1 MIMLRDAVDIQVT
14 DDIFDGG
21 ERVVHLMPDEV
32 FFAHLSIYR
41 FALQYCYGKN
51 VFDAGSGSGYG
62 ANYLAE
68 NGATFVQGVDISEKA
83 VIFSR
88 KYFRRPNLQFQT
100 MDLSKIKGFDNQ
112 SFDIIFSSN
121 VLEHIQDVHE
131 FLLSALYI
139 LKTDGVMI
147 VAVPPIF
154 NNHLFSMN
162 IANPYH
168 LNIWTPIQW
177 HAVLCRYFAQVDC
190 YIHRKIEAEK
200 DYQAKSGDYDP
211 SHIEYAFDLID
222 TDQLL
227 SPNALTSIF
236 VLRQPIAANSVPYSV
251 ESSFVDDSFT
261 RMSEDRQTA
270 IIAKVVL
277 QREQEIARLTQIIA
291 EREQRLRQLEADID
305 RKNRHIAYCEDL
317 LRRIEAGRLIRLT
330 RWLTRAFHRR

>member
-1 MIMLRDAVDIQVT
+1 MLQDAVDMQVI

-51 VFDAGSGSGYG
+51 VLDAGSGSGYG

-68 NGATFVQGVDISEKA
+68 NGAAFVQGVDISEKA
-83 VIFSR
+83 VIFSQ
-88 KYFRRPNLQFQT
+88 KYFRHPNLQFQAI
-100 MDLSKIKGFDNQ
+100 DLSKTKDFDNQ

-121 VLEHIQDVHE
+121 VLEHVQDVHE
-131 FLLSALYI
+131 FLISALYI
-139 LKTDGVMI
+139 LKPDGVMI

-154 NNHLFSMN
+154 NSHLFSMN

-177 HAVLCRYFAQVDC
+177 HAVLGSYFTQVDC
-190 YIHRKIEAEK
+190 YIHRKIEAKEE
-200 DYQAKSGDYDP
+200 DQAKSGAYDP
-211 SHIEYAFDLID
+211 SHIEYAFDPID

-227 SPNALTSIF
+227 STNAITSIF

-261 RMSEDRQTA
+261 RRSEDRQTA

-277 QREQEIARLTQIIA
+277 QREQEIARLTQTIA